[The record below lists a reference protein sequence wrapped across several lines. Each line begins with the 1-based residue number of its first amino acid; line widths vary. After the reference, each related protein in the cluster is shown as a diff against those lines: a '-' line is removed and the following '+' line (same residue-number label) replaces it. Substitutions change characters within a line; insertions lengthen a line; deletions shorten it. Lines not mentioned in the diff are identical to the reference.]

1 MLTTIYDANSKNIT
15 IYNKELFDK
24 FSYISC
30 VRNFEKLCYIKCVNY
45 DMLSEEDK
53 LKCFNV
59 MRIHNSENFHTMK
72 IKQREPKSESDHYI
86 SQIGFPDYHGN
97 GEWKKYLFADFD
109 STKDKFIRI
118 LG

>member
-1 MLTTIYDANSKNIT
+1 MLTTIYDANSKNI
-15 IYNKELFDK
+15 IVYNKELFDK
-24 FSYISC
+24 CSYVSRF
-30 VRNFEKLCYIKCVNY
+30 RNFEGWYYIKCVNY

-59 MRIHNSENFHTMK
+59 IHLHNLENFCAMK
-72 IKQREPKSESDHYI
+72 IKQRKPKSESDHYI
-86 SQIGFPDYHGN
+86 SQIVFPDYHGN

-109 STKDKFIRI
+109 STKDKFIRV